1 MRTHRVRASGLGR
14 SRRETHDVSGRDL
27 AVLIVSYRRAE
38 LLDRALNSVDK
49 HLPDVPVHVWDNASS
64 GSDEVRE
71 LAKRWPKVTWTFSE
85 ANVGYITA
93 MNRLAAQV
101 PEADMLHLNPD
112 AELIGPLTAARAA
125 LAQPRVAAVSPTVI
139 DPEGRERPWDV
150 AHRAP
155 TVVRTLVDAS
165 GYARQLGRRPRL
177 SELSDLYPTAPHDV
191 DGYMSGSCLLVSRD
205 AWQAVGPYDER
216 FFVYGEDATWQP
228 AARRAGW
235 RLLLVDDDG
244 PQAVHSVTGARSG
257 ESLDAQRGSDL
268 LRASQIMALGN
279 KGNRG
284 PGTVFSLGTA
294 ALDRVQRSKRAVRR
308 RRLTAQRDRA
318 AGRPGVV
325 VTTNDLDLGGA
336 ERQRVLLAN
345 ALIARGH
352 PVTVVCLQGLGL
364 YTAELDPRVRLEM
377 QPWWQPVVEVAGDEA
392 IVVGGVTN
400 TEVGFARTWRALGR
414 ATGGLAV
421 GGQRRW
427 WMPAT
432 HDPAELDRATYSEP
446 LAASLRSA
454 DGLLVLSAQ
463 HHTDLTRHQR
473 LTDLVMAAPNGIPAA
488 DPLPFRPAADPSLPV
503 RFAML
508 TRIVEYKNPL
518 LLAEALDALGRD
530 DWTLDIF
537 GDGPDRE
544 RLEAATPEHLR
555 DRVRWRGQVAGP
567 DAAFAETDVL
577 CVPSGFE
584 AFPLV
589 MVEAMTRAVPV
600 MASASGTV
608 PEMLDDGR
616 AGVVV
621 EPTTREAWTAALR
634 TVLDDRDALAELGL
648 AGRVRALAHYTDAA
662 MADAYQQA
670 FSRLVGH
677 TFPGAPI
684 EPVREIRSAVL

>member
-1 MRTHRVRASGLGR
+1 MTGR
-14 SRRETHDVSGRDL
+14 EL
-27 AVLIVSYRRAE
+27 AVLIVSYRRAD
-38 LLDRALNSVDK
+38 LLDRALRSVEK
-49 HLPDVPVHVWDNASS
+49 HLPDARVHVWDNASS
-64 GSDEVRE
+64 GSADVRE
-71 LAKRWPKVTWTFSE
+71 LATGWPEVTWTFSGT
-85 ANVGYITA
+85 NVGYIAA
-93 MNRLAAQV
+93 MNGLAAQV
-101 PEADMLHLNPD
+101 PDADMLHLNPD
-112 AELIGPLTAARAA
+112 AELIGPLTAAREA
-125 LAQPRVAAVSPTVI
+125 LAGPRVAAVSPTVL

-150 AHRAP
+150 AHREQS
-155 TVVRTLVDAS
+155 VVRSLLNAA
-165 GYARQLGRRPRL
+165 GYAQRLRDHPRL
-177 SELSDLYPTAPHDV
+177 GGFSDLYPTAPREV
-191 DGYMSGSCLLVSRD
+191 DGYMAGCCLLVSRD
-205 AWQAVGPYDER
+205 AWNAMGPFDER

-235 RLLLVDDDG
+235 RLVLVDDDG
-244 PQAVHSVTGARSG
+244 PQVSHTAAGTQLDDPLATLRGA
-257 ESLDAQRGSDL
+257 DL
-268 LRASQIMALGN
+268 LRASQVMSLGN
-279 KGNRG
+279 AGNRG
-284 PGTVFSLGTA
+284 AGTMFSLGTA
-294 ALDRVQRSKRAVRR
+294 TLERIQRSKRTVRR
-308 RRLTAQRDRA
+308 RRLTAVRDRA
-318 AGRPGVV
+318 AGRPGVL

-345 ALIARGH
+345 ALVARGH
-352 PVTVVCLQGLGL
+352 PVTMVCLQGLGL
-364 YTAELDPRVRLEM
+364 YTAELDPRVRLAL
-377 QPWWQPVVEVAGDEA
+377 QPWWQPVVDVAGDEA

-414 ATGGLAV
+414 AGRALRTGE
-421 GGQRRW
+421 QRRW

-432 HDPAELDRATYSEP
+432 HDPAELDRATYSDA
-446 LAASLRSA
+446 LASSLRSA

-488 DPLPFRPAADPSLPV
+488 DPRPFRPAAEETMPV

-508 TRIVEYKNPL
+508 TRLVEYKNPL
-518 LLAEALDALGRD
+518 LLIEALDTLRRD

-544 RLEAATPEHLR
+544 RLEAATPDRLR

-567 DAAFAETDVL
+567 DAAFDESDVL

-621 EPTTREAWTAALR
+621 APTSREAWSEALGA
-634 TVLDDRDALAELGL
+634 VLDDRAGLGALGE

-670 FSRLVGH
+670 FTRLVGH
-677 TFPGAPI
+677 TFPGAPD
-684 EPVREIRSAVL
+684 EPVREIRSVR

>member
-1 MRTHRVRASGLGR
+1 VD
-14 SRRETHDVSGRDL
+14 REGTRDVSGRDL
-27 AVLIVSYRRAE
+27 AVLVVSYGHPDRLE
-38 LLDRALNSVDK
+38 RALDSVATR
-49 HLPDVPVHVWDNASS
+49 LPDVAVHVWDNASS
-64 GSDEVRE
+64 ASARVRE
-71 LAKRWPKVTWTFSE
+71 LAAARPQVTWTFSP
-85 ANVGYITA
+85 ANVGYIAA
-93 MNRLAAQV
+93 MNRLADQV
-101 PEADMLHLNPD
+101 PDADMLHLNPH
-112 AELIGPLTAARAA
+112 AELIGPLRAARAA
-125 LAQPRVAAVSPTVI
+125 LAEPRVAAVSPTVV
-139 DPEGRERPWDV
+139 DPRGRERPWDV

-165 GYARQLGRRPRL
+165 GYARQLGRRPQL
-177 SELSDLYPTAPHDV
+177 SELSDLYPAAPREV
-191 DGYMSGSCLLVSRD
+191 DGYMAGSCLLVSRD
-205 AWQAVGPYDER
+205 AWRAVGPYDER

-244 PQAVHSVTGARSG
+244 PQAVHSTTGARAG
-257 ESLDAQRGSDL
+257 DTLDAQRGSDL

-279 KGNRG
+279 AGNRG

-308 RRLTAQRDRA
+308 RRLTAARDRA
-318 AGRPGVV
+318 AGRPGVL

-345 ALIARGH
+345 ALVDRGH

-364 YTAELDPRVRLEM
+364 YTAELDRRVRLEL

-392 IVVGGVTN
+392 VVVGGVTN
-400 TEVGFARTWRALGR
+400 TEVGFARTWRGVGR
-414 ATGGLAV
+414 TTGGLAV

-432 HDPAELDRATYSEP
+432 HDPAELDRPTYSEP

-463 HHTDLTRHQR
+463 HHADLTRHQR

-488 DPLPFRPAADPSLPV
+488 EPRPFRPAADPSMPV

-537 GDGPDRE
+537 GDGPDRA
-544 RLEAATPEHLR
+544 RLEAATPDHLR

-567 DAAFAETDVL
+567 DAAFDETDVL

-621 EPTTREAWTAALR
+621 RPTSREAWTAALGA
-634 TVLDDRDALAELGL
+634 VLDDRAGLAALGE

-670 FSRLVGH
+670 FARLVGH
-677 TFPGAPI
+677 SFPGAPT
-684 EPVREIRSAVL
+684 EPVREIGSVR

>member
-1 MRTHRVRASGLGR
+1 MRTHRVRAAGLGR

-27 AVLIVSYRRAE
+27 AVLIVSYRRAD
-38 LLDRALNSVDK
+38 LLDRALSSVDK
-49 HLPDVPVHVWDNASS
+49 HLPDALVHVWDNASD
-64 GSDEVRE
+64 GSAEVRE
-71 LAKRWPKVTWTFSE
+71 LAKQWPQVTWTFSD
-85 ANVGYITA
+85 ANLGYITA

-101 PEADMLHLNPD
+101 PDADMLQLNPG

-139 DPEGRERPWDV
+139 DPAGRERPWDV

-155 TVVRTLVDAS
+155 SVARTLVEAS
-165 GYARQLGRRPRL
+165 GYARRVSDHPRL
-177 SELSDLYPTAPHDV
+177 SGLSDLYDAAPREV
-191 DGYMSGSCLLVSRD
+191 DGYMASGCLLISRE
-205 AWQAVGPYDER
+205 AWDAVGPFDER

-244 PQAVHSVTGARSG
+244 PQVVRQTSATRSDDP
-257 ESLDAQRGSDL
+257 LTAQRGSDL

-279 KGNRG
+279 AGNRG

-294 ALDRVQRSKRAVRR
+294 ALDRVQRSKRTVRK
-308 RRLTAQRDRA
+308 RRLTVQRDRA

-345 ALIARGH
+345 ALVDRGH

-414 ATGGLAV
+414 GTGGLAV

-463 HHTDLTRHQR
+463 HHADLTRHQR

-488 DPLPFRPAADPSLPV
+488 DPLPFRPAADPALPV

-518 LLAEALDALGRD
+518 LLIEALDALDRD

-544 RLEAATPEHLR
+544 RLEAATPARLG

-567 DAAFAETDVL
+567 DAAFADTDVL

-621 EPTTREAWTAALR
+621 EPTTREAWSAALR
-634 TVLDDRDALAELGL
+634 TVLDDRDALAALGA

-670 FSRLVGH
+670 FARLVGH
-677 TFPGAPI
+677 SFPGAPE
-684 EPVREIRSAVL
+684 EPVREIGSVL

>member
-1 MRTHRVRASGLGR
+1 M
-14 SRRETHDVSGRDL
+14 SGRDL
-27 AVLIVSYRRAE
+27 AVLIVSYRRAD
-38 LLDRALNSVDK
+38 LLDRALRSVEK
-49 HLPDVPVHVWDNASS
+49 HLPDVGVHVWDNASTDS
-64 GSDEVRE
+64 ADIRE
-71 LAKRWPKVTWTFSE
+71 LARHWPEVSWTFSE
-85 ANVGYITA
+85 TNVGYITA
-93 MNRLAAQV
+93 INRLAAQV
-101 PEADMLHLNPD
+101 PDADMLHLNPE
-112 AELIGPLTAARAA
+112 AELIGPLAAARAA
-125 LAQPRVAAVSPTVI
+125 LAQPRVAAVSPTVE
-139 DPEGRERPWDV
+139 DPHGRERPWDV

-165 GYARQLGRRPRL
+165 GYARQIGRSRC
-177 SELSDLYPTAPHDV
+177 SGLSDLYPTAPREV
-191 DGYMSGSCLLVSRD
+191 DGYMTGSCLLVSRA
-205 AWQAVGPYDER
+205 AWDAVGPYDER

-244 PQAVHSVTGARSG
+244 PQAVHSTTGARSG
-257 ESLDAQRGSDL
+257 DTLAAQRGSDL

-279 KGNRG
+279 AGNRG

-318 AGRPGVV
+318 AGRPGVL

-345 ALIARGH
+345 ALVDRGH

-392 IVVGGVTN
+392 VVVGGVTN

-414 ATGGLAV
+414 VSGGLAV

-446 LAASLRSA
+446 LAASLRTA

-463 HHTDLTRHQR
+463 HHADLTRHQR

-488 DPLPFRPAADPSLPV
+488 DPLPFHPTADPGAPV

-518 LLAEALDALGRD
+518 LLIEALDALDRD

-544 RLEAATPEHLR
+544 RLEAATPARLR

-621 EPTTREAWTAALR
+621 DPTSREAWTAALR
-634 TVLDDRDALAELGL
+634 TVLDDRDGLGAVGE

-670 FSRLVGH
+670 FSRLLGH
-677 TFPGAPI
+677 SFPGAPL
-684 EPVREIRSAVL
+684 EPVREIGSTR